1 MMLRILPLKI
11 KLTIRELKLTRYV
24 LSLTND
30 VPRLT
35 NYVQLRAPVNHLQ
48 SKYRYLT
55 LAL

>member
-24 LSLTND
+24 LSLTTD

-35 NYVQLRAPVNHLQ
+35 NYVQLRAPANHLQ
-48 SKYRYLT
+48 SEYRYLA